1 MSVRRHAIKV
11 MFLSVG
17 LTLSNVSLSAQPSLE
32 VASEIYSG
40 GNIITMDS
48 SKPTAEAVAVNG
60 SQILA
65 VGSLSEMEKHR
76 GLDTRS
82 VDLDGN
88 TLLPG
93 FIDAH
98 GHFGM
103 VGLLEMS
110 ANLAAPPEGVCA
122 DIATIVRQM
131 KAHIDSPQTKE
142 SGVVF
147 GMNYDDSQ
155 LAELRH
161 PTAAELDRVS
171 TSLPVVI
178 LHQSGHV
185 GAVNSK
191 ALALFGYDET
201 TADPAGGVLQRL
213 PGSRKPSGVL
223 EEMAL
228 FTPMLPLLTPASEE
242 SGAAMLH
249 AAQRAYFAAGFTTA
263 QEGRADRASL
273 DSLRKFASA
282 GQLLIDVNVYP
293 DPGFYGSDEALK
305 QLLKGRTPGY
315 QNHFRVGGIK
325 LSLDGSPQA
334 KTAWLSQPYHVV
346 PEGLDKDYAGYPAMR
361 PERVAKYV
369 DMAFASGWQILVH
382 SNGDAAIDQFVSAVG
397 TARAAHG
404 DKDIRPVVIH
414 AQTAREDQLDAMKA
428 LGVIPSFMTVHTF
441 YWGDWHRD
449 SVLGPARAARISP
462 TRSALDRNMLYTAHN
477 DAPVTLPNALMILS
491 SQVNRTT
498 RSGQVLGAAQRV
510 PVQEAL
516 KSITSNAAYQ
526 NFEEQSKGSITPG
539 KVADFVILNG
549 NPLTVAPASLTGI
562 DVTATIKGGK
572 TVYSAP

>member
-1 MSVRRHAIKV
+1 MSVRKHAIIV
-11 MFLSVG
+11 MILSVG
-17 LTLSNVSLSAQPSLE
+17 LTLSNACLAAQQSLE

-40 GNIITMDS
+40 GNIVTMDS
-48 SKPTAEAVAVNG
+48 SRPTAEAVAVIG
-60 SQILA
+60 SRILA
-65 VGSLSEMEKHR
+65 VGSLSDVEGHR
-76 GLDTRS
+76 GPDTRS
-82 VDLDGN
+82 VDLDKN

-103 VGLLEMS
+103 VGLLRMS
-110 ANLAAPPEGVCA
+110 ANLAAPPEGVSA

-131 KAHIDSPQTKE
+131 KAHIDSPQTKG

-191 ALALFGYDET
+191 ALELFGYDET
-201 TADPAGGVLQRL
+201 TPDPAGGVLQRL
-213 PGSRKPSGVL
+213 PGSRKPNGVL

-228 FTPMLPLLTPASEE
+228 FAPILPLLTPASEE

-249 AAQRAYFAAGFTTA
+249 AAQQAYFAAGFTTA
-263 QEGRADRASL
+263 QEGRADLAGVDALKRFS
-273 DSLRKFASA
+273 SA
-282 GQLLIDVNVYP
+282 GHLLIDVNVFP
-293 DPGFYGSDEALK
+293 DPGFYGSDEELK
-305 QLLKGRTPGY
+305 QLVNGQAPGY

-334 KTAWLSQPYHVV
+334 KTAWLSQPYHVA
-346 PEGLDKDYAGYPAMR
+346 PKGLDKDYAGYPAIK
-361 PERVAKYV
+361 PEIVAKYV

-382 SNGDAAIDQFVSAVG
+382 SNGDAAIDQFVGAVG
-397 TARAAHG
+397 KARAVHG
-404 DKDIRPVVIH
+404 DKDVRPVVIH

-428 LGVIPSFMTVHTF
+428 LGVIPSFMPVHTF

-462 TRSALDRNMLYTAHN
+462 TRSALDRNLLYTAHN

-498 RSGQVLGAAQRV
+498 RSGKVLGAEQRV
-510 PVQEAL
+510 SVEEAL

-526 NFEEQSKGSITPG
+526 NFEENSKGSITPG
-539 KVADFVILNG
+539 KVADFVILSG
-549 NPLTVAPASLTGI
+549 NPLTVAPASLTSI
-562 DVTATIKGGK
+562 EVTATIKDGK
-572 TVYSAP
+572 TVYSRP